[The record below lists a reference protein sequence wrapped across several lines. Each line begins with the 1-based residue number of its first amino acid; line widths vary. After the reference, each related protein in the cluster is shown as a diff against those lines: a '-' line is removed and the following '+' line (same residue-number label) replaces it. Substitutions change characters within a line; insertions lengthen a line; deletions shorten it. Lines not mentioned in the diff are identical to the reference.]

1 MICSHFPVPTTTRP
15 PATALAAGLVL
26 ALLGLVAAC
35 GVVLGATGPAAYA
48 AEDPSCTDQG
58 VSMQTRQAQA
68 VFTGTVVGAK
78 AAALDDGQRGV
89 RITHQVE
96 VQEVYKAAR
105 VSVAA
110 ELEVVTTRNV
120 RGECNLGRLP
130 EGEDVVFFVKAE
142 TTDGEPADP
151 VVFLAA
157 GDSGTAVADSDLRD
171 ALDRLLPNPVLPVPA
186 SPTGAEF
193 EALPVDPPTPLGRAA
208 APGAALAVL
217 GVLGLFVVGRLGRR

>member
-1 MICSHFPVPTTTRP
+1 VIWCHLRVPTSPRP
-15 PATALAAGLVL
+15 AAAGPALGPALGLVL
-26 ALLGLVAAC
+26 ALLGFVVAI
-35 GVVLGATGPAAYA
+35 GATGPAAYA
-48 AEDPSCTDQG
+48 AEDPSCTRQG
-58 VSMQTRQAQA
+58 VNMHARQAQA
-68 VFTGTVVGAK
+68 VFTGTVVDAK
-78 AAALDDGQRGV
+78 ASALEDGQRGV
-89 RITHQVE
+89 RIVHQVE
-96 VQEVYKAAR
+96 VSEVYKAAR

-157 GDSGTAVADSDLRD
+157 GDSGTAVADQDLLD
-171 ALDRLLPNPVLPVPA
+171 AVDRILPNPVPPVPA